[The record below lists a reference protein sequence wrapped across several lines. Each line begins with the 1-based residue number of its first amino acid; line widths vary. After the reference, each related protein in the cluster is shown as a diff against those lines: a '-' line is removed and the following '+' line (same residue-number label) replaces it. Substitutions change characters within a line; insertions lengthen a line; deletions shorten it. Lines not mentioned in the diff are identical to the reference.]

1 MSYSF
6 TNVQETTERMSE
18 QRDAI
23 YDYVVGQFR
32 VHMANDDI
40 DSAMALADEFYEWM
54 DPDQLDNEPTFFVS
68 EHDIRRLYAELTTE
82 N

>member
-6 TNVQETTERMSE
+6 TNDQETTERMSE

-54 DPDQLDNEPTFFVS
+54 DPDQLENERTMLYN
-68 EHDIRRLYAELTTE
+68 EDELLRRYLELSAE
-82 N
+82 

>member
-6 TNVQETTERMSE
+6 TNDQETTERMSE

-32 VHMANDDI
+32 VHMSNDDI

-54 DPDQLDNEPTFFVS
+54 DPDQLENEPTMFYN
-68 EHDIRRLYAELTTE
+68 EDELLRRYLELSAE
-82 N
+82 

>member
-6 TNVQETTERMSE
+6 TNDQETIERMSE

-54 DPDQLDNEPTFFVS
+54 DPDQLENERTMLYN
-68 EHDIRRLYAELTTE
+68 EDELLRRYLELSAE
-82 N
+82 

>member
-6 TNVQETTERMSE
+6 TNDQETTERMSE

-54 DPDQLDNEPTFFVS
+54 DPDQLENEPTMFYN
-68 EHDIRRLYAELTTE
+68 EDELLRRYLELSAE
-82 N
+82 

>member
-6 TNVQETTERMSE
+6 TNDQETNARMSE

-54 DPDQLDNEPTFFVS
+54 DPDQLENEPTMFYN
-68 EHDIRRLYAELTTE
+68 EDELLRRYLELSAE
-82 N
+82 

>member
-6 TNVQETTERMSE
+6 TNDQETTERMSK

-54 DPDQLDNEPTFFVS
+54 DPDQLDTEPTFFVS

-82 N
+82 E

>member
-6 TNVQETTERMSE
+6 TNDQETTERMSK

-54 DPDQLDNEPTFFVS
+54 DPDQLENEPTMFYN
-68 EHDIRRLYAELTTE
+68 EDRIAQTIPRTLR
-82 N
+82 

>member
-6 TNVQETTERMSE
+6 TNDQETTERMSK

-54 DPDQLDNEPTFFVS
+54 DPDQLENEPTMFYN
-68 EHDIRRLYAELTTE
+68 EDELLRRYLELSAE
-82 N
+82 

>member
-6 TNVQETTERMSE
+6 TNDQETTERMSE

-32 VHMANDDI
+32 VHMSNDDI

-54 DPDQLDNEPTFFVS
+54 DPNQLENEPTMFYN
-68 EHDIRRLYAELTTE
+68 EDELLRRYLELSAE
-82 N
+82 